1 MISDTK
7 VEALPNAERKLTV
20 TIDKKTLKEEYHTL
34 LNKYAKT
41 AMIKGFRKGKV
52 PPEVLERKFGES
64 IRAEVEQQVLEEGL
78 KEAFDAVEEKPIPY
92 ARPVL
97 DGEPEFALESDYTF
111 SVRYDVF
118 PEVTLGEYKGLEV
131 EVPKVSVTKE
141 DEERELKAIQEQNA
155 LVVDKTE
162 GAVEKDDIATV
173 NYWEVDEEG
182 NEVPETRR
190 EDYVFTVGSGYNYY
204 KFDDDILGMAIGE
217 EKVIEKEYGDDV
229 EIEELKG
236 QKKRVAVHVKSLKQ
250 RDIPA
255 IDDDLAQDVSD
266 KFETLD
272 DLKKDIRER
281 LQKSVDARLKEIKS
295 QSLLNQIVENSTLE
309 VPKSMVDAELSSMWR
324 QFVQRFQVQE
334 EQVLQLLQ
342 AQGRTQEQ
350 LIEEWRPEA
359 EKRVRSQLVLGKL
372 IETEHIEVSD
382 EDIDAR
388 LADQAEGTSMGVDQ
402 IRDYYEKNNLMDYLR
417 QQVAEEKVFDKLL
430 EESKVKQGKKAKLLD
445 VMGGNG

>member
-1 MISDTK
+1 MISETK
-7 VEALPNAERKLTV
+7 VEALPNAARKLTITV
-20 TIDKKTLKEEYHTL
+20 DQKTLSEEYATL

-41 AMIKGFRKGKV
+41 AMVKGFRKGKV
-52 PPEVLERKFGES
+52 PPNVLERKFGDS
-64 IRAEVEQQVLEEGL
+64 IRAEVEQQVLEESL
-78 KEAFDAVEEKPIPY
+78 KEAFDQVEEKPIPY

-97 DGEPEFALESDYTF
+97 DGEPEFSLESDYTF

-131 EVPKVSVTKE
+131 EVPKVSITKE

-162 GAVEKDDIATV
+162 GTVAMNDIATV
-173 NYWEVDEEG
+173 DYWEVDADG
-182 NEVPETRR
+182 TEVPETRR
-190 EDYVFTVGSGYNYY
+190 SDFVFTVGSGYNYY
-204 KFDDDILGMAIGE
+204 KFDDDIIGMEIGN
-217 EKVIEKEYGDDV
+217 EKVIDKTYGDDV
-229 EIEELKG
+229 DVEELKG
-236 QKKRVAVHVKSLKQ
+236 QSKRVSVQVKALKQ

-266 KFETLD
+266 EFETLD

-281 LQKSVDARLKEIKS
+281 LEKSLETRLREIKS
-295 QSLLNQIVENSTLE
+295 NALLQQIVEQSTLE
-309 VPKSMVDAELSSMWR
+309 VPGSMVDAELSSMWR

-334 EQVLQLLQ
+334 EQVLQLLE

-350 LIEEWRPEA
+350 LLEEWRGEA

-372 IETEHIEVSD
+372 IETEEIEPTDADV
-382 EDIDAR
+382 DAR
-388 LADQAEGTSMGVDQ
+388 LQSQAEGTSMGVDQ
-402 IRDYYEKNNLMDYLR
+402 IRDYYEKNNLLDYLT
-417 QQVAEEKVFDKLL
+417 QQVAEEKLFAALL
-430 EESKVKQGKKAKLLD
+430 EQTTVKQGKKAKLVD

>member
-7 VEALPNAERKLTV
+7 VEALPNAERKLTITV
-20 TIDKKTLKEEYHTL
+20 DKKTVKKEYDEL

-52 PPEVLERKFGES
+52 PPEVLERKFGDS

-78 KEAFDAVEEKPIPY
+78 KEAFDQVEEKPIPY

-97 DGEPEFALESDYTF
+97 DAEPEFDLSKDYSF

-118 PEVTLGEYKGLEV
+118 PEITLGEYKGVEV
-131 EVPKVSVTKE
+131 EVPKVSITKE

-162 GAVEKDDIATV
+162 GTVAKDDIATV
-173 NYWEVDEEG
+173 DYWEVDDDG

-204 KFDDDILGMAIGE
+204 KFDDDIVGMGIGD
-217 EKVIEKEYGDDV
+217 EKIIDKEYGDDV
-229 EIEELKG
+229 DIEELKG
-236 QKKRVAVHVKSLKQ
+236 RKKRVKVHVKSLKQ
-250 RDIPA
+250 RDIPE

-272 DLKKDIRER
+272 DLKKDIRDR
-281 LQKSVDARLKEIKS
+281 LQKSLDARLKEMKS
-295 QSLLNQIVENSTLE
+295 SSLLDQIVEKSTLE
-309 VPKSMVDAELSSMWR
+309 VPASMVDAELSGMWR
-324 QFVQRFQVQE
+324 QFVQRFQIEE

-350 LIEEWRPEA
+350 LLEEWRPEA
-359 EKRVRSQLVLGKL
+359 EQRVRRQLILGKL
-372 IETEHIEVSD
+372 IEAEGIEPTD
-382 EDIDAR
+382 EDVNSR
-388 LADQAEGTSMGVDQ
+388 LESQAEGTSMGVEQ
-402 IRDYYEKNNLMDYLR
+402 IRDYYEKNNLMEYLR
-417 QQVAEEKVFDKLL
+417 QQVAEEKLFDSLL